1 MGPVTHAKGHDAP
14 GLIDK
19 AVPSE
24 AAMID
29 DIVVGFE
36 DAVRKPVVA
45 HELPDVLDRVE
56 FGTPRRQRHERDIGR
71 HDQLGRSMP
80 PGLVEQDHSVS
91 AGCDVEGDLL
101 EMQVHR
107 LAVAP
112 GHDDACGLALSRAD
126 CAEDPRGGPT
136 LVLRRT
142 RAGATLCPAAGE
154 FGLLTDARLVLP
166 PYLDWR
172 VGRQAGCYRRQLV
185 CEVFLKAG
193 MASSF

>member
-1 MGPVTHAKGHDAP
+1 MRFESQFSRMNCHLGTCIFRDVFDRIEFGALGRQGHEGDVGGYFEGCRAMP
-14 GLIDK
+14 SGLIEQQHGMC
-19 AVPSE
+19 A
-24 AAMID
+24 
-29 DIVVGFE
+29 
-36 DAVRKPVVA
+36 
-45 HELPDVLDRVE
+45 
-56 FGTPRRQRHERDIGR
+56 RRD
-71 HDQLGRSMP
+71 M
-80 PGLVEQDHSVS
+80 
-91 AGCDVEGDLL
+91 EGDLF
-101 EMQVHR
+101 EVHAHR